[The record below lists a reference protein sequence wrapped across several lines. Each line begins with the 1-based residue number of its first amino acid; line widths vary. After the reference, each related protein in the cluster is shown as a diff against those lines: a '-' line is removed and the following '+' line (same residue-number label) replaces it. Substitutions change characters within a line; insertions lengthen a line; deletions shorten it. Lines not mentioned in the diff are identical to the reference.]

1 VPEQAIDRDGLPTNV
16 SLYWLTATAGASGHL
31 YYEANHDPLQW
42 APKEKGTV
50 PTGVAVAR
58 HDITIRRLAER
69 DHNIVRW
76 VDLDRGGHFLAL
88 EEPQLLVDEIRALFP
103 K

>member
-1 VPEQAIDRDGLPTNV
+1 VIVGLVALPLGVHQTTPTPGAAPEP
-16 SLYWLTATAGASGHL
+16 
-31 YYEANHDPLQW
+31 
-42 APKEKGTV
+42 
-50 PTGVAVAR
+50 R

-88 EEPQLLVDEIRALFP
+88 EEPQVLVDEVRTFFP
-103 K
+103 R